1 MVVEQIEDLERIEKE
16 LVVSEPK
23 RKRRRFLSDRAGK
36 CRQSLQMG

>member
-23 RKRRRFLSDRAGK
+23 GREEDSYQIEL
-36 CRQSLQMG
+36 